1 MRILILSLL
10 VLPFAIQSADA
21 QHIREFVDAIHEE
34 RFEDGSLKRAWFDQ
48 GSMGL
53 QVVSFYQ
60 GGAIR
65 EIGYLKDGKMH
76 GQWVLWN
83 ESGARQ
89 GVANY
94 QTGKKVGTWQI
105 WDHQGDLVYTIKYAR
120 GRRDVSE
127 AVSQTY
133 EKPALEELASR

>member
-1 MRILILSLL
+1 MRTLFILFLL
-10 VLPFAIQSADA
+10 LPLAFQSAEA
-21 QHIREFVDAIHEE
+21 QSFREFADAIHEE
-34 RFEDGSLKRAWFDQ
+34 HFDNGALKRAWFDH
-48 GSMGL
+48 GSLGL
-53 QVVSFYQ
+53 QVISFYP
-60 GGAIR
+60 GGSIR

-94 QTGKKVGTWQI
+94 QTGKKVGTWRI
-105 WDHQGDLVYTIKYAR
+105 WDHQGELVYTIEYAK

-127 AVSQTY
+127 AVSLKY
-133 EKPALEELASR
+133 EKPALDELASR